1 MSYQENMYK
10 CLKKKRALYEKY
22 ERAGIYSIS
31 IDDKLVY
38 IGKSHN
44 MLKRIAQH
52 MVGIKTM
59 SEKKYCILAENQ
71 RQGRNVVFDVMYYA
85 KSKKYKDIEEE
96 IGQKEGELIRQYMPM
111 LNTQIPKEEN
121 WRKFTCREIECPSE

>member
-10 CLKKKRALYEKY
+10 CLRKKHALRQKY
-22 ERAGIYSIS
+22 EHAGIYSIS

-52 MVGIKTM
+52 MVGIKNM
-59 SEKKYCILAENQ
+59 SEKKYGILAEHQ
-71 RQGRNVVFDVMYYA
+71 REGRNVVFDVMYYA

-111 LNTQIPKEEN
+111 LNTQIPKEDN
-121 WRKFTCREIECPSE
+121 WRKFTCREIEYPSE

>member
-1 MSYQENMYK
+1 
-10 CLKKKRALYEKY
+10 
-22 ERAGIYSIS
+22 
-31 IDDKLVY
+31 
-38 IGKSHN
+38 
-44 MLKRIAQH
+44 
-52 MVGIKTM
+52 M

-96 IGQKEGELIRQYMPM
+96 IGYKEGELIRQYMPM

-121 WRKFTCREIECPSE
+121 WRKFTCREIEYPNE